1 MHGHPLKENDL
12 VIESVDI
19 QQRKKSLLDFE
30 GYNFLIIYLL
40 FHSFFSFLLLSLLGF
55 PHFTNTVNFYYLLF
69 LFSSVYNSFKAS

>member
-30 GYNFLIIYLL
+30 GYNFLSKHLIHVCTRVKEIKFIHNNYERLKMKGYL
-40 FHSFFSFLLLSLLGF
+40 
-55 PHFTNTVNFYYLLF
+55 
-69 LFSSVYNSFKAS
+69 FKIK